1 MARKILELK
10 GIRKSY
16 GDNVIL
22 DNLNLSINENEFVT
36 FLGPS
41 GCGKTTT
48 LRIIGGFETMEEGQL
63 LLDNIDIA
71 SLPSHKRPINT
82 VFQKYALFPHLNIYD
97 NIAFGLRNNIYSNV
111 YDIGTMNMMEK
122 YGFDEEE
129 INNLMHKLTF
139 IEKPKDVKKYV
150 IDLFS
155 EKSETYQTE
164 KELSLIEKKKHP
176 HYFKDVQ
183 DEINEIVKKRNISIN
198 LSSFANETK
207 YKGFKGD
214 FLKIISEN
222 DHYFQM
228 IEEIKGRKFKE
239 NVIHEEV
246 IKALKLVNLE
256 GYEKRSVSSLSGGQ
270 MQRIAIARAIVN
282 KPRILLLDEP
292 LSALDLKLRKSMR
305 LELRE
310 LQRKLGITFIFVTHD
325 QEEAMVMSDTVVVM
339 NEGKIQQLGRPEDIY
354 NTPINKFVAT
364 FIGEANIF
372 RGTYSASKRLDILNK
387 TFKVSSLDVRPGDK
401 VHVIVERPD
410 FDICS
415 MDIAKLKGEVVSS
428 VFEES
433 KYLLDVKVDDK
444 IIKVESEDKQN
455 VGDIIGL
462 SVAPGNIY
470 VESIKE
476 NKAKFLANYENPNVL
491 EGTYLGNQKISFLGQ
506 SFKTYVTTF
515 VPGEIVD
522 AVIRPEDFDIVL
534 EDVDKAIL
542 QGKVIKSAFTG
553 VTFDLWVNVNGQTI
567 MVQDY
572 QNVEVGDT
580 IGLKVDSY
588 EIHMMKVEDDLQPKF
603 IQDLRIE
610 AREKLKEMEDNEKL

>member
-415 MDIAKLKGEVVSS
+415 MDIAKLNGEVVSS

>member
-48 LRIIGGFETMEEGQL
+48 LRIIAGFETMEEGQL

-111 YDIGTMNMMEK
+111 YDIGVMNMMEK
-122 YGFDEEE
+122 YGFSDEE
-129 INNLMHKLTF
+129 INSLVHKLTF

-155 EKSETYQTE
+155 KKSITY
-164 KELSLIEKKKHP
+164 KVSDELSSLEKKLHL
-176 HYFKDVQ
+176 HTMKDSK
-183 DEINEIVKKRNISIN
+183 DEIKRIIKENNLSVS
-198 LSSFANETK
+198 LSSFDENQK
-207 YKGFKGD
+207 YRTFKGD
-214 FLKIISEN
+214 FLKFISK
-222 DHYFQM
+222 DDPYFQM
-228 IEEIKGRKFKE
+228 IEKIKARKFKE
-239 NVIHEEV
+239 DVIHEEV
-246 IKALKLVNLE
+246 IKSLKLVNLE

-372 RGTYSASKRLDILNK
+372 RGVYSASKRLDILGK

-401 VHVIVERPD
+401 VYVIIERPD

-415 MDIAKLKGEVVSS
+415 MDIARLKGEVISS
-428 VFEES
+428 VYEEG
-433 KYLLDVKVDDK
+433 KYLLDVKVNDT
-444 IIKVESEDKQN
+444 IIKVESDDKQN
-455 VGDIIGL
+455 IGDIIGL

-491 EGTYLGNQKISFLGQ
+491 EGTYLGNQKIAFLGQ
-506 SFKTYVTTF
+506 NFKTYVTTF

-522 AVIRPEDFDIVL
+522 AVIRPEDFDLVL

-542 QGKVIKSAFTG
+542 QGKVLKSAFTG
-553 VTFDLWVNVNGQTI
+553 VTFDLWIDVNGQTI

-572 QNVEVGDT
+572 QNVEIGDT

-588 EIHMMKVEDDLQPKF
+588 EIHMMKVEDSLQPKF

-610 AREKLKEMEDNEKL
+610 SRLKLKEMEENEKL